1 METGCI
7 ACFFQGGKEAFYG
20 ARIYANARGGLVTPA
35 AAFVVLLLY
44 VPVRV
49 RVVSEL
55 QTEVRCVASINR
67 KLFSQKILC
76 PADTM

>member
-1 METGCI
+1 MLFPGWKGSILWSAYLRE
-7 ACFFQGGKEAFYG
+7 
-20 ARIYANARGGLVTPA
+20 RARGSGHPRGCVRSSTIRPRNI
-35 AAFVVLLLY
+35 
-44 VPVRV
+44 RV